1 MDTFGGAL
9 GVIVTL
15 FALVAILGV
24 AYVYFRGSADKATI
38 ESQGRLL
45 SALTDENANLARR
58 VTHLETENADLRVAV
73 AEVRGI
79 TELKTVA
86 AAIKADTSAILLRVG

>member
-1 MDTFGGAL
+1 METLGGAL

-45 SALTDENANLARR
+45 AAIKDENTNLTRR
-58 VTHLETENADLRVAV
+58 VEHLETENADLREAV

-79 TELKTVA
+79 TQLRALTE
-86 AAIKADTSAILLRVG
+86 AIKADTSAILLRVG